1 MNAKHTPGPW
11 NVAEIQREDWRS
23 SICADDCEIGCA
35 YHRNDDPVNADEET
49 YANARLIA
57 AAPELLA
64 VCKQTWHYIHS
75 RQRPGDDGE
84 RDNPSYTI
92 NIIEKCLSEA
102 ISKAEG
108 RA

>member
-1 MNAKHTPGPW
+1 MNATKGAMKA
-11 NVAEIQREDWRS
+11 AEIIMGDKHRIRTDYGEKTIYGLADLIDRE
-23 SICADDCEIGCA
+23 
-35 YHRNDDPVNADEET
+35 T
-49 YANARLIA
+49 T
-57 AAPELLA
+57 APELLA

>member
-1 MNAKHTPGPW
+1 MNLKDELYFRDGMVYDQDGQTIAIMDK
-11 NVAEIQREDWRS
+11 
-23 SICADDCEIGCA
+23 DDIRGHLLA
-35 YHRNDDPVNADEET
+35 T
-49 YANARLIA
+49 
-57 AAPELLA
+57 APELLA

-108 RA
+108 GA